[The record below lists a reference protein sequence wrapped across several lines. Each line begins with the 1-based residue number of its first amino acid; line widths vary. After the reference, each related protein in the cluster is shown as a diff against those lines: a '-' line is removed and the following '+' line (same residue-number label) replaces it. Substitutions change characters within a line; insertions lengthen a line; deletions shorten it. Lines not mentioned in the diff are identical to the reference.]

1 MKWYVYMWL
10 REDRTPYYVGKGS
23 FRRIHA
29 QHKFS
34 NGNLVPI
41 PPLDRRVIV
50 KYFEDE
56 DECFFFEEWMI
67 NLYGR
72 KEDGGILINL
82 CKGGGGYTRGR
93 KPRKKRDMSSY
104 NKEYRKKNKERIKQQ
119 QKEAHLKRKIKDPEY
134 YYRGMTKEEYNKK
147 QRERY
152 RQRKKSV
159 VE

>member
-1 MKWYVYMWL
+1 
-10 REDRTPYYVGKGS
+10 
-23 FRRIHA
+23 
-29 QHKFS
+29 
-34 NGNLVPI
+34 
-41 PPLDRRVIV
+41 
-50 KYFEDE
+50 
-56 DECFFFEEWMI
+56 
-67 NLYGR
+67 
-72 KEDGGILINL
+72 
-82 CKGGGGYTRGR
+82 
-93 KPRKKRDMSSY
+93 MSSY